1 VVKKVYGVKRD
12 GRKDKSSDL
21 NSVNEEPI
29 NVFSTSATNGK
40 ERENH
45 LLILQ
50 VPNLSERS

>member
-1 VVKKVYGVKRD
+1 VVKQVYGVKRD

>member
-1 VVKKVYGVKRD
+1 VKRY
-12 GRKDKSSDL
+12 GHKDKSSDR

-29 NVFSTSATNGK
+29 NVFNTSATNGK
-40 ERENH
+40 EREKNH